1 MSKLKLY
8 HDDCLKVMK
17 EMAEEGVKVD
27 MVFTDP
33 PYGVTACKWDAV
45 IPFDKMWS
53 ALDGVTEDNTPI
65 LLFGTE
71 PFISNLRMSN
81 IENYRYDWYWK
92 KGRFSNFQQV
102 RKQPGRIIECIS
114 VFYKKQP
121 YYNPIME
128 AGEPYVRKPTYKR
141 KSNHIMGSGSF
152 VDIGQVNST
161 GNRYPRNVLEFKM
174 HNVGNYHPTQKP
186 VKLLEYLIKT
196 YTEEGDTV
204 LDFTMGSGSTGEACK
219 NTNRDFIGIE
229 LEKTY
234 FKRAVKRLKNN
245 EKGR

>member
-1 MSKLKLY
+1 
-8 HDDCLKVMK
+8 MK
-17 EMAEEGVKVD
+17 ELADDGVKVD
-27 MVFTDP
+27 MVLTDP

-45 IPFDKMWS
+45 IPFNKMWS

-102 RKQPGRIIECIS
+102 RKQPGRIIECIA

-128 AGEPYVRKPTYKR
+128 KGEPYVRKATYKR
-141 KSNHIMGSGSF
+141 KSNHIMGSSSF
-152 VDIGQVNST
+152 VDRGQVNST
-161 GNRYPRNVLEFKM
+161 GDRFPRNVLEFKM

-186 VKLLEYLIKT
+186 VKLLEYLVKI

-234 FKRAVKRLKNN
+234 FKRAVKRLKSN

>member
-1 MSKLKLY
+1 MSKIKLY
-8 HDDCLKVMK
+8 HDDCLKVMRNL
-17 EMAEEGVKVD
+17 ARDGVKFD
-27 MVFTDP
+27 MVLTDP
-33 PYGVTACKWDAV
+33 PFGVTACKWDSV
-45 IPFDKMWS
+45 IPFDKMWGC
-53 ALDGVTEDNTPI
+53 LDRVTYDNTPI
-65 LLFGTE
+65 VLFGTE
-71 PFISNLRMSN
+71 PFASNLRMSN

-102 RKQPGRIIECIS
+102 RKQPGRIIECIM

-128 AGEPYVRKPTYKR
+128 KGEPYVRKPTYKR
-141 KSNHIMGSGSF
+141 KSNNIMNSPM
-152 VDIGQVNST
+152 VDLGQINES

-186 VKLLEYLIKT
+186 VKLLEYLIET

-219 NTNRDFIGIE
+219 NTNRHFIGIE
-229 LEKTY
+229 LDKIY